1 MSVQNVLP
9 VPTLTELS
17 LDEHLLPVAPK
28 SQLANDSDGSIGS
41 HLLFGLGTLIFASPM
56 LIPGIP
62 LSWLAVTY
70 VGLMAVVVVGF
81 TVWSVFSSLKARMLP
96 R

>member
-1 MSVQNVLP
+1 MSVQNVLSA
-9 VPTLTELS
+9 PTLTELS

-41 HLLFGLGTLIFASPM
+41 HLLFGVGALIFTSPM

-62 LSWLAVTY
+62 MSWLAMSY
-70 VGLMAVVVVGF
+70 VGLMVVTVVGF
-81 TVWSVFSSLKARMLP
+81 AVWSVFSSLKARMLP